1 MRYGTC
7 RVVLFTSS
15 IRAMPTI
22 QSMYYMSSERSFQ
35 LEYNAVEIVGNGPV
49 VMENSGI
56 KLDRII
62 SQVWKALSYFPHIS
76 SSTLWNLI
84 KFLCYLWK
92 AIPKAH
98 PTIQVSWSEDQILWR
113 TSANTGIVPLSSYW
127 QYW

>member
-84 KFLCYLWK
+84 KFVIYGKLFPRRIQPFEYHGLKIKSCGGLQQ
-92 AIPKAH
+92 IP
-98 PTIQVSWSEDQILWR
+98 E
-113 TSANTGIVPLSSYW
+113 
-127 QYW
+127 